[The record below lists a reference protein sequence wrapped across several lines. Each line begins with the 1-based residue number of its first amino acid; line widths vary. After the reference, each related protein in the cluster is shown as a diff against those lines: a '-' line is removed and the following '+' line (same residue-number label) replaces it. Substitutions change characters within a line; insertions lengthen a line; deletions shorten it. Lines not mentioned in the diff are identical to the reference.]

1 MSQIQDIDGAIS
13 ALQGYH
19 EDAIDGLED
28 TITELR
34 GTIEEYEDSAFAM
47 EMKIDQLQEDL
58 DDARKVIEEML
69 I

>member
-1 MSQIQDIDGAIS
+1 MSQIQD
-13 ALQGYH
+13 
-19 EDAIDGLED
+19 IDGLED